1 MVRSCEQTAVS
12 KVYCTSIDSVSYSDT
27 SLTKVSICVVV
38 GQSKSTMYSWEKS
51 KTLDMNISMKSLILA
66 SECFNQLLL
75 AFAPRTLFT
84 FVSFFPLLFTLFFFV
99 VVLPRRVTMLKLYSI
114 GFCQGL
120 LHQTTVRSEPVG
132 CDQTFLR

>member
-27 SLTKVSICVVV
+27 SLTKVSICEVV
-38 GQSKSTMYSWEKS
+38 GQSKSTMYSWGKKQNS
-51 KTLDMNISMKSLILA
+51 GH
-66 SECFNQLLL
+66 ECQYEIFDLSIRMLQPTTSSICSYNCLLL
-75 AFAPRTLFT
+75 FHFFPFFLL
-84 FVSFFPLLFTLFFFV
+84 SFF
-99 VVLPRRVTMLKLYSI
+99 VLPHRVTMLKLYSI